1 MLQRSIPRIGIGGPV
16 GSGKTAL
23 VEALVPRF
31 VARGLQPLVITND
44 IFTSEDREHV
54 RRTLAGCLDA
64 DRIRGVETGSCPHAA
79 VRDDPS
85 LNLLMVEELTATYP
99 DADLILIESGGDNLT
114 LTFSPALADYQLY
127 VIDVAAGD
135 KIPRKRGQ
143 GIMQSDLL
151 VINKTDLAPYV
162 GADLEVMRRDS
173 ARVRGAKPFLFTNCR
188 TGDGLTAVEESIL
201 NGIGLLAG
209 SGRR

>member
-1 MLQRSIPRIGIGGPV
+1 
-16 GSGKTAL
+16 
-23 VEALVPRF
+23 
-31 VARGLQPLVITND
+31 
-44 IFTSEDREHV
+44 
-54 RRTLAGCLDA
+54 
-64 DRIRGVETGSCPHAA
+64 
-79 VRDDPS
+79 
-85 LNLLMVEELTATYP
+85 
-99 DADLILIESGGDNLT
+99 
-114 LTFSPALADYQLY
+114 
-127 VIDVAAGD
+127 
-135 KIPRKRGQ
+135 
-143 GIMQSDLL
+143 MQSDLL

>member
-99 DADLILIESGGDNLT
+99 GADLILIESGGDNLT

>member
-99 DADLILIESGGDNLT
+99 DADLILIESGGNNLT

-173 ARVRGAKPFLFTNCR
+173 ARVRGTKPFLFTNCR
-188 TGDGLTAVEESIL
+188 TGNGLTAVEESIL